1 LSESQAG
8 YAGVDFS
15 AQKVAAVALEEGLRS
30 EERALKAQA
39 QALQQLQPQALQQLQ
54 PQALQQLQPQA
65 LQQLQPPALQQ
76 LQPQASTLS
85 AFTCT
90 AVPPHARSKK
100 PPDDPELALR
110 EDQLAKERALKVLT
124 LLALLVQRY
133 KY

>member
-8 YAGVDFS
+8 YAGFEIS

-54 PQALQQLQPQA
+54 PQPLQQLQPQA
-65 LQQLQPPALQQ
+65 LQQLQP
-76 LQPQASTLS
+76 QASTLS
-85 AFTCT
+85 ACT
-90 AVPPHARSKK
+90 AVPPHALSKK
-100 PPDDPELALR
+100 PPDNPELALR

-124 LLALLVQRY
+124 LLALLVQRC